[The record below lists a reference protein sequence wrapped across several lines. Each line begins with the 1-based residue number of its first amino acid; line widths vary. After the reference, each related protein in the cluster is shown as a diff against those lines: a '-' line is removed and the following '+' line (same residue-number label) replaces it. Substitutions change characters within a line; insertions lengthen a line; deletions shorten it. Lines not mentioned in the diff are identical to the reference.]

1 METTEL
7 DKLKGFH
14 FLVVDD
20 NHINRL
26 IASRTLMK
34 FGATVEV
41 AENGE
46 VALDMMN
53 KDLYDRVL
61 MDIQMP
67 VMDGYEAV
75 RRVRSRN
82 EHYFRKLPII
92 ALTAIPDPEEIEDCG
107 MDDFLAKPWGADEL
121 LYKIT
126 RILK

>member
-53 KDLYDRVL
+53 KDLYDLVL

>member
-20 NHINRL
+20 NQINRL

-53 KDLYDRVL
+53 KDLYDLLL

-75 RRVRSRN
+75 RRVRSRSEN
-82 EHYFRKLPII
+82 YFRKLPII
-92 ALTAIPDPEEIEDCG
+92 ALTAIPDPDEIEDCG

-121 LYKIT
+121 LNKIT